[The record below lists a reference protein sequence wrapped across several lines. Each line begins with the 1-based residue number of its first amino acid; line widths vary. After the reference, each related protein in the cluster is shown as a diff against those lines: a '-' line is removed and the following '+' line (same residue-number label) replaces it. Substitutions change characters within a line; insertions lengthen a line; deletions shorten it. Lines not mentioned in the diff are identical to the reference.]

1 METVMQCMLYLLL
14 NLNGNFEIYITL
26 NSERDCRI
34 ATAIVSSSASLNPVV
49 T

>member
-1 METVMQCMLYLLL
+1 MHVIFAFEFE
-14 NLNGNFEIYITL
+14 GNFEIFITL
-26 NSERDCRI
+26 NSERDYRI